1 MAENQELPVISVA
14 QLPRTRRFNLAD
26 FSEKCGLIVT
36 WGLVIII
43 FGILEPD
50 TFLTLSNFQ
59 GILGSQAVLVVLT
72 CALIIPLTAGDID
85 LSVVGT
91 LMLSQMMIGV
101 LNAKLH
107 WPIMEVLPLCI
118 VMGVGV
124 GLFNGLFAVKY
135 GIESLIVTLG
145 TQTLLIGID
154 LWISH
159 SITIAGIAPG
169 LSKYTIEERFLG
181 VPLAFYYGVGVC
193 MVLWYIQQYTALGRR
208 LLFVGRNRSVSRLS
222 GINVSRM
229 RVGALVAAGVISS
242 LAGILYAGTTGAA
255 DPVSGATFLLPAFAA
270 AFLGATS
277 IIPGRFNPWGSFI
290 SVYFLVTGITG
301 LTLLGFETF
310 VHNLFYGGAL
320 VMAVTLS
327 QLVRIRRGG
336 TQSEITGPEDRL
348 AP

>member
-1 MAENQELPVISVA
+1 
-14 QLPRTRRFNLAD
+14 
-26 FSEKCGLIVT
+26 
-36 WGLVIII
+36 
-43 FGILEPD
+43 
-50 TFLTLSNFQ
+50 
-59 GILGSQAVLVVLT
+59 
-72 CALIIPLTAGDID
+72 
-85 LSVVGT
+85 
-91 LMLSQMMIGV
+91 
-101 LNAKLH
+101 
-107 WPIMEVLPLCI
+107 
-118 VMGVGV
+118 
-124 GLFNGLFAVKY
+124 
-135 GIESLIVTLG
+135 
-145 TQTLLIGID
+145 
-154 LWISH
+154 
-159 SITIAGIAPG
+159 
-169 LSKYTIEERFLG
+169 
-181 VPLAFYYGVGVC
+181 